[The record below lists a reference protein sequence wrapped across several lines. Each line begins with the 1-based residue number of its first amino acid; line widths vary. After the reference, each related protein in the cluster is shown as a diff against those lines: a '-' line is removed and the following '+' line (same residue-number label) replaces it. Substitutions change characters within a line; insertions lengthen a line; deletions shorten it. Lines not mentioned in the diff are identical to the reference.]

1 MLCNG
6 MFILQTFSVRHNGVL
21 GKNIT
26 SFLCSGCIASVPERN
41 VDKKKNLN
49 VMHFNIELISKGMSV
64 SCSEDNTA
72 LMYAWHMKMIMEI
85 RVWALSCIFS
95 WNVIQLLLKTHVIQH
110 LC

>member
-1 MLCNG
+1 MESLER
-6 MFILQTFSVRHNGVL
+6 ILHVFYVVVALQV
-21 GKNIT
+21 
-26 SFLCSGCIASVPERN
+26 FLREMWI
-41 VDKKKNLN
+41 KKKLN